1 MVSGNG
7 KNPRC
12 RRNTEAK
19 NHLVSTARSSFRE
32 ARGARR
38 RSPRPVSMLWRT
50 GPAGPAPP
58 VPPVLSGRDQASA
71 TPLIAISHPLTGAD
85 AQEITM
91 RIWRL
96 HDYFFVKFCRQ
107 QRGNRRTA
115 RLLLSRAVYPL
126 GQIIAELN
134 RVPGALCE
142 RKRMRGLPFER
153 GWPGGFNCPGCGD
166 GRGWL
171 RRAEALP
178 THFAC
183 NL

>member
-1 MVSGNG
+1 MIIYLSNTAESNG
-7 KNPRC
+7 QQVDGG
-12 RRNTEAK
+12 TLIEF
-19 NHLVSTARSSFRE
+19 ARF
-32 ARGARR
+32 
-38 RSPRPVSMLWRT
+38 
-50 GPAGPAPP
+50 
-58 VPPVLSGRDQASA
+58 
-71 TPLIAISHPLTGAD
+71 
-85 AQEITM
+85 
-91 RIWRL
+91 
-96 HDYFFVKFCRQ
+96 
-107 QRGNRRTA
+107 
-115 RLLLSRAVYPL
+115 YPL
-126 GQIIAELN
+126 GEIIAELN